1 MSDPY
6 YPQYPDHIV
15 NPPKIEYS
23 VLYSPHLLSS
33 PQNNYW
39 PSCSDSL
46 EAAIHDTKMYGLDV
60 TDLIMQDKT
69 RIISTTARLLRHQID
84 ARSNLMNDNI
94 GNIDDKIVKCGGY
107 LCQLE
112 AFPDFGNKLV
122 EAKRTNLNN
131 EITRL
136 ESEKRKEVVSSWGD
150 KVRLYSDLIQSLGEH
165 QNIIRR
171 TQLLSGEEINDC

>member
-6 YPQYPDHIV
+6 YPKYPDYVV
-15 NPPKIEYS
+15 NPPKIEPLVNYS
-23 VLYSPHLLSS
+23 LPQLSS

-39 PSCSDSL
+39 PACSDSL
-46 EAAIHDTKMYGLDV
+46 EAAIHDTKTYGLDV

-69 RIISTTARLLRHQID
+69 RLISTTARLLRHQID
-84 ARSNLMNDNI
+84 ARTNLMNDNLSY
-94 GNIDDKIVKCGGY
+94 IDDKIVKCGGY

-112 AFPDFGNKLV
+112 AFPPFGNKMV
-122 EAKRTNLNN
+122 EAQRANLNN

-150 KVRLYSDLIQSLGEH
+150 KVRLYSDLMQSLGDY

-171 TQLLSGEEINDC
+171 TQLLSGEEQ

>member
-15 NPPKIEYS
+15 NPPRSESS
-23 VLYSPHLLSS
+23 VKYSPSQLFS

-39 PSCSDSL
+39 PSCSDTL
-46 EAAIHDTKMYGLDV
+46 EAAIHDTKTYGLDV

-84 ARSNLMNDNI
+84 ARTNLMNDNLKY
-94 GNIDDKIVKCGGY
+94 IDDKIVKCGAY
-107 LCQLE
+107 LHHLDSL
-112 AFPDFGNKLV
+112 PYFGNKLV
-122 EAKRTNLNN
+122 DSRRSNLSN

-136 ESEKRKEVVSSWGD
+136 ESEKRKEVVSSWSD
-150 KVRLYSDLIQSLGEH
+150 KVRLYSDLMQSLGEH

-171 TQLLSGEEINDC
+171 TQLLSGEEIK

>member
-1 MSDPY
+1 MPDPY
-6 YPQYPDHIV
+6 YPKYPDYVV
-15 NPPKIEYS
+15 NPPIIDTPVK
-23 VLYSPHLLSS
+23 YSPSQLLS

-46 EAAIHDTKMYGLDV
+46 EAAIHDTKTYGLDV

-84 ARSNLMNDNI
+84 ARTNLMNDNI

-112 AFPDFGNKLV
+112 ALPYFGNKMV
-122 EAKRTNLNN
+122 EAQRTNLNN

-150 KVRLYSDLIQSLGEH
+150 KVRLYSDLMQSLGEY

-171 TQLLSGEEINDC
+171 TQLLSGEE